1 MYKILQIM
9 LRNYT
14 IISILQLRIIRCWEI
29 IYVPKAT
36 QDGKWQGKNTTPNL
50 SDSKEQSITSMMMWS
65 GGPSKFLKSKFIHS
79 LSFWAH

>member
-29 IYVPKAT
+29 INVPKAT

-50 SDSKEQSITSMMMWS
+50 SDSKDQSITSMMTVIWW
-65 GGPSKFLKSKFIHS
+65 PS
-79 LSFWAH
+79 